1 MSVAADLRMMPKRT
15 RLEHLMTHALIIE
28 DNMAIAAALEDR
40 LAELGF
46 DSFEQSWTEEDA
58 VAAAD
63 QHVPDLVIVGSSLIH
78 GSPIEAARRIAEKHE
93 VTTLLATA
101 DGASTLRKLPAS
113 ATLHGPFMLRE
124 LEQAVDFAK
133 CHGRSGP
140 LAQMA

>member
-1 MSVAADLRMMPKRT
+1 MSGQRAKYRRYSVQNPRAPFLAGNRLRTKLILRGVYFQKFALCNEIPPPSSAVADLRMIPKRT

-63 QHVPDLVIVGSSLIH
+63 
-78 GSPIEAARRIAEKHE
+78 
-93 VTTLLATA
+93 
-101 DGASTLRKLPAS
+101 
-113 ATLHGPFMLRE
+113 
-124 LEQAVDFAK
+124 
-133 CHGRSGP
+133 
-140 LAQMA
+140 